1 MVGNGAD
8 KMCRIILI
16 IILHHVTFQESLE
29 TAKNE
34 CMYRWL
40 VNVLC
45 QKRRKAC
52 QETVWERLTIYELLR
67 NSELQTGLTNL
78 VFEEVAEWLNDL
90 FEINIIRKSSDIVVG
105 FDHCGFSAETT
116 LYNVRINQ
124 NHAADETVKSFVR
137 IAQKND
143 MVYDEAGRLSELVR
157 ELNDANQI
165 IVEGIH
171 TISGVTEEVTAHST
185 ETLKVSEDNSA
196 ITKDVGST
204 ITGLKELAEQLKGL
218 KK

>member
-1 MVGNGAD
+1 MVASEISNLADQTQGATGN
-8 KMCRIILI
+8 ITELI
-16 IILHHVTFQESLE
+16 DSISAELSDV
-29 TAKNE
+29 
-34 CMYRWL
+34 
-40 VNVLC
+40 VNVIEDMI
-45 QKRRKAC
+45 K
-52 QETVWERLTIYELLR
+52 V
-67 NSELQTGLTNL
+67 SG
-78 VFEEVAEWLNDL
+78 
-90 FEINIIRKSSDIVVG
+90 
-105 FDHCGFSAETT
+105 
-116 LYNVRINQ
+116 NQ
-124 NHAADETVKSFVR
+124 NHAADETVKSFVK

-157 ELNDANQI
+157 ELNDADRKT

>member
-1 MVGNGAD
+1 M
-8 KMCRIILI
+8 
-16 IILHHVTFQESLE
+16 
-29 TAKNE
+29 
-34 CMYRWL
+34 
-40 VNVLC
+40 
-45 QKRRKAC
+45 
-52 QETVWERLTIYELLR
+52 
-67 NSELQTGLTNL
+67 
-78 VFEEVAEWLNDL
+78 
-90 FEINIIRKSSDIVVG
+90 
-105 FDHCGFSAETT
+105 
-116 LYNVRINQ
+116 
-124 NHAADETVKSFVR
+124 R

-157 ELNDANQI
+157 ELNDANQT